1 MKYIGIDL
9 SRRLVASLNQDLA
22 EARASADNPAV
33 MAGEGG
39 GWWDRVVLR
48 QGNVVL
54 EELPRGDLVIC
65 VGLLA
70 YLRLEDVWQVGN
82 ARAFA

>member
-22 EARASADNPAV
+22 EARASAGNPAV

-39 GWWDRVVLR
+39 GMVGQGCLEAGKRGAGRVTAGR
-48 QGNVVL
+48 F
-54 EELPRGDLVIC
+54 GDMRWV
-65 VGLLA
+65 VGLPT
-70 YLRLEDVWQVGN
+70 
-82 ARAFA
+82 ARGRVAGR